1 MFTKPAFIL
10 LLSLLEYCEIIL
22 QFKIN
27 VCVCVCVMQNKA
39 LISICD
45 LLILIKSKYASNMHF
60 NKLLVNC
67 ENWSLN

>member
-1 MFTKPAFIL
+1 MFTKPKLIV

-27 VCVCVCVMQNKA
+27 VCVMQNKV